1 MYTLL
6 QLCTLLMKGRV
17 PTKRDIQ
24 RTLFGIL
31 QSTAFLSFTGF
42 GYSFF
47 LCTLRRVMGHFNLLT
62 VSFFPAFLSS
72 VFAILIER
80 PSRRT
85 LLCLY
90 VSNVATE
97 TVWNM
102 ALSRGLVRNV
112 PYGDVAIFGA
122 SMAVLLTYYKGG
134 HHSSVPDAMFKIL
147 RFVVGPYEEKDFG
160 ARVTHEANTFYRQ
173 QVVCND
179 GSRTLRAPEG
189 GAPRPMYGTKKHKNA
204 VWHLVVQML
213 RIYKKLIY
221 RVKCFGR
228 HQACPHPFSCFYY
241 VLGGTG
247 KMFSVG
253 LGIQITLKLV
263 LNMKKIASSPK
274 AFQQIFLKKNILN
287 LGLFLGLYSG
297 LFRGSLCV
305 LRRIFGRDDPAFAFP
320 ASMLASVAFKKY
332 PDTTV
337 ALYITYNIGTQK
349 GLVPRVP
356 GFPEF
361 LYCLSTGILFHAAL
375 LEPTNLRPSYWKFLH
390 SISGGRSENFKW
402 NADSSEMSGKL
413 LRIGFIGGGKMA
425 QAMAKGFI
433 SADLA
438 SLKAFKD
445 LGAESVTENIPV
457 VQKSQIVIVSVKPH
471 IVPIA
476 LGDLKD
482 ANIDDDKLYLS
493 VAMGVTIKQL
503 EQILP
508 KGSRVIRV
516 MPNTPALVQSGAS
529 VFVKGNAATEG
540 DTTITK
546 KLLQSIGTCEEVS
559 EGMMDAVTA
568 LSGSGPAY
576 VYLFI
581 EALADGGVKMGLPRD
596 LAYRLAAQT
605 VLGGGK
611 MVRDTKTHPGVLKD
625 DVTSP
630 GGSTATGIHFLEE
643 RAFRGTV
650 MGAIEAATKRCKE
663 VAASSH

>member
-1 MYTLL
+1 MSQVLSKISLSSPIFTTCHEYVHPWNQFCIPAIAGCFLYCIFDSLRIYGTVY
-6 QLCTLLMKGRV
+6 LCTLLMKGRV

-337 ALYITYNIGTQK
+337 ALYVMWKAAQITYNIGTQK

-390 SISGGRSENFKW
+390 SISGGRI
-402 NADSSEMSGKL
+402 AC
-413 LRIGFIGGGKMA
+413 MA
-425 QAMAKGFI
+425 RKPLDAWGLNTSQ
-433 SADLA
+433 
-438 SLKAFKD
+438 SLEKVLK
-445 LGAESVTENIPV
+445 STKTIPV
-457 VQKSQIVIVSVKPH
+457 VCFQ
-471 IVPIA
+471 
-476 LGDLKD
+476 
-482 ANIDDDKLYLS
+482 
-493 VAMGVTIKQL
+493 
-503 EQILP
+503 
-508 KGSRVIRV
+508 
-516 MPNTPALVQSGAS
+516 
-529 VFVKGNAATEG
+529 
-540 DTTITK
+540 
-546 KLLQSIGTCEEVS
+546 
-559 EGMMDAVTA
+559 
-568 LSGSGPAY
+568 
-576 VYLFI
+576 
-581 EALADGGVKMGLPRD
+581 
-596 LAYRLAAQT
+596 
-605 VLGGGK
+605 
-611 MVRDTKTHPGVLKD
+611 
-625 DVTSP
+625 
-630 GGSTATGIHFLEE
+630 
-643 RAFRGTV
+643 
-650 MGAIEAATKRCKE
+650 
-663 VAASSH
+663 